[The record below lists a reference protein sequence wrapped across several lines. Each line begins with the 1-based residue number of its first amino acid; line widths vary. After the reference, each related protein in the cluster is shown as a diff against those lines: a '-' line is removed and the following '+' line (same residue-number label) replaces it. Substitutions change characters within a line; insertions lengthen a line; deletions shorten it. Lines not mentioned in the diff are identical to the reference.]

1 MTGQIDDRA
10 GRDAQ
15 LVQVG
20 AVQQHDPPL
29 VRDSPIAIAQ
39 TVNGGVELIVRADGH
54 HEEMSRC
61 EVVTR
66 ERVHGEMR
74 FARRRRERSFARSV
88 GQVEAARLADAVVVA
103 LETRHDFRDEVADA
117 IVILGRPAP
126 ADAGPVAHRGFGEP
140 GHDLRLGEQMPG
152 RRRDA
157 TAGLVD
163 DPHRIFDADELQS
176 TRLAILF
183 GPPQAGQDD
192 RLPAGDQVRAVQLRA
207 DVHGESRR
215 AQCRRRRLRV
225 GRRGEEVAAH
235 REEHLGATVPQCADR
250 VHHVEP
256 GLAGR

>member
-1 MTGQIDDRA
+1 M
-10 GRDAQ
+10 
-15 LVQVG
+15 
-20 AVQQHDPPL
+20 
-29 VRDSPIAIAQ
+29 
-39 TVNGGVELIVRADGH
+39 NGGVELIVRADGH

-88 GQVEAARLADAVVVA
+88 GQVEAARLADPRVVV
-103 LETRHDFRDEVADA
+103 LEAGNHLLDGGADVVVVLDDA
-117 IVILGRPAP
+117 VPVDPAP
-126 ADAGPVAHRGFGEP
+126 LAEDG
-140 GHDLRLGEQMPG
+140 LGEARDDRGLGEKMV
-152 RRRDA
+152 RRRPGA

-235 REEHLGATVPQCADR
+235 REEHLGATVPHRADR